1 MGRAPRPR
9 WVRRDGRLV
18 RIDGAEETHIVEERQ
33 RHPANRMEAHGDQE
47 AADAGN
53 AAKSLPPPPL
63 PQSPPLRLLPWESS
77 SSTTTKK
84 SKTIRRRTK
93 IEKARFFI
101 HDTPNISLR
110 LKTDPSL
117 QAPPLPIYQ
126 LTPHLLLQLC
136 YLSDPVSA
144 HLPVLLP
151 QPRILQ
157 Q

>member
-63 PQSPPLRLLPWESS
+63 PQSPPLRLLPWEVPVQHPLPSIPGPGS
-77 SSTTTKK
+77 NRLGVPVH
-84 SKTIRRRTK
+84 RRRGS
-93 IEKARFFI
+93 R
-101 HDTPNISLR
+101 LR
-110 LKTDPSL
+110 E
-117 QAPPLPIYQ
+117 
-126 LTPHLLLQLC
+126 
-136 YLSDPVSA
+136 
-144 HLPVLLP
+144 
-151 QPRILQ
+151 
-157 Q
+157 